1 MSKRKV
7 PLVVADSEKFTE
19 ALESLKDN
27 VALALAS
34 DDKNWSA
41 MSDLFSGETVSDATR
56 AEEIKRSA
64 FSYETFPAYKH
75 AIELDKAFVLGS
87 GVQKPQSNNPIVQ
100 YCIDDIWDDSENE
113 ETFSGYNAMTR
124 QIDLMQGTGETF
136 YLIYVNE
143 STGKSII
150 RVAQDSTKIKNIITA
165 SGDRDKILF
174 YEYELTLH
182 KYDFK
187 AHKYVDTNKTI
198 FVPCITA
205 SDEDLTSTLE
215 DGKVLKTMD
224 YGYNRK
230 TSTRL
235 YGYLGAYY
243 RGIKGG
249 LRGLPPYRTT
259 YKWVEALKQ
268 IVAAAATIAK
278 AKSKIAWKLSLP
290 EGAGKTA
297 MAGIK
302 KSIQALES
310 DLSLANVTPADA
322 STMIENKKKGTYEAV
337 DNKLN
342 QQGYRDTQ
350 TMIMQ
355 QLASGF
361 DKSEHYFGN
370 PENANLAT
378 ATSMELPVLKSFEN
392 IQNLFAATV
401 TKVLKFAVWKRL
413 NALTPRVALNYAIDR
428 GYDVPSDPNEVKK
441 LLKAALP
448 EHWNLAG
455 IKIYMPEMVGKDL
468 NIFVTAVT
476 NALTNGLIP
485 EKTAAM
491 LVLSALNV
499 TNANDIAAEMF
510 GDLEDGEDADTNGG
524 KANATQQQLEYML
537 TELKKLTPSA
547 PQLPG
552 PTGDTANV
560 DDKGDDA
567 NG

>member
-1 MSKRKV
+1 MGKRKI
-7 PLVVADSEKFTE
+7 PLTIEDKEKFLET
-19 ALESLKDN
+19 LESLKDN
-27 VALALAS
+27 IALELAKDDRGWNTLS
-34 DDKNWSA
+34 D
-41 MSDLFSGETVSDATR
+41 MFGGEVTSESTR
-56 AEEIKRSA
+56 VEEIKRSVY
-64 FSYETFPAYKH
+64 SYETFPAYKH

-100 YCIDDIWDDSENE
+100 YCIDDIWDDNENE

-165 SGDRDKILF
+165 PGDRDKVLF
-174 YEYELTLH
+174 YEYEMTLH
-182 KYDFK
+182 TYDYKNRKYTDK
-187 AHKYVDTNKTI
+187 NIPI

-205 SDEDLTSTLE
+205 SEDDIAASIS
-215 DGKVLKTMD
+215 DKAALKTMA

-230 TSTRL
+230 TNTRL

-278 AKSKIAWKLSLP
+278 AKSKIAWKISLQ

-297 MAGIK
+297 MTGIK
-302 KSIQALES
+302 KSIQALET
-310 DLSLANVTPADA
+310 DLTLANVSAADA

-413 NALTPRVALNYAIDR
+413 NALTPKVALKYAIDR
-428 GYDVPSDPNEVKK
+428 GYDVPTDPIKINAI
-441 LLKAALP
+441 LKAALP
-448 EHWNLAG
+448 EHWNLST

-468 NIFVTAVT
+468 NIFVTAVI

-510 GDLEDGEDADTNGG
+510 GDLEDGDGADANGG
-524 KANATQQQLEYML
+524 KVNATQQQLEYML
-537 TELKKLTPSA
+537 AELKKLTPAA
-547 PQLPG
+547 PQLPA
-552 PTGDTANV
+552 PVGDKGDA
-560 DDKGDDA
+560 DDKGGDA

>member
-27 VALALAS
+27 IALALSS
-34 DDKNWSA
+34 DDRGWNGL
-41 MSDLFSGETVSDATR
+41 SDLFSGEIVSASTR
-56 AEEIKRSA
+56 EEEIKRSVY
-64 FSYETFPAYKH
+64 SYETFPAYKH

-87 GVQKPQSNNPIVQ
+87 GVQKPQSNNPVVQ
-100 YCIDDIWDDSENE
+100 YCIDDIWDDNENE

-143 STGKSII
+143 DTGKSII
-150 RVAQDSTKIKNIITA
+150 RIAQDSTKIKNIITA
-165 SGDRDKILF
+165 PGDRDKILF

-187 AHKYVDTNKTI
+187 AHRYVDTNKTI

-205 SDEDLTSTLE
+205 SDEDLASALE
-215 DGKVLKTMD
+215 DGKALKTMD

-278 AKSKIAWKLSLP
+278 AKSKIAWKISLQ

-297 MAGIK
+297 MTGIK
-302 KSIQALES
+302 KSIQALET
-310 DLSLANVTPADA
+310 DLTLANVSAADA

-413 NALTPRVALNYAIDR
+413 NALTPKVALKYAIDR
-428 GYDVPSDPNEVKK
+428 GYDVPTDPIKINAI
-441 LLKAALP
+441 LKAALP
-448 EHWNLAG
+448 EHWNLST

-468 NIFVTAVT
+468 NIFVTAVVT
-476 NALTNGLIP
+476 ALQNALIP

-491 LVLSALNV
+491 LILSALNV

-510 GDLEDGEDADTNGG
+510 GDLGDDDSDSGSGD
-524 KANATQQQLEYML
+524 NATTQKLEFML
-537 TELKKLTPSA
+537 AELKKTLGQTA
-547 PQLPG
+547 PQPATLPAKG
-552 PTGDTANV
+552 NN
-560 DDKGDDA
+560 DKGDDT

>member
-1 MSKRKV
+1 MKRKV
-7 PLVVADSEKFTE
+7 SLTIDDREKLIESFE
-19 ALESLKDN
+19 ALKDN
-27 VALALAS
+27 IALALSS
-34 DDKNWSA
+34 DDRGWNGL
-41 MSDLFSGETVSDATR
+41 SDLFSGEIVSASTR
-56 AEEIKRSA
+56 EEEIKRSVY
-64 FSYETFPAYKH
+64 SYETFPAYKH

-100 YCIDDIWDDSENE
+100 YCIDDVWDESENE

-143 STGKSII
+143 DTGKSII
-150 RVAQDSTKIKNIITA
+150 RIAQDSTKIKNIITA
-165 SGDRDKILF
+165 PGDRDKILF

-187 AHKYVDTNKTI
+187 AHRYVDTNKTI

-205 SDEDLTSTLE
+205 SDEDLASALE
-215 DGKVLKTMD
+215 DGKALKTMD

-230 TSTRL
+230 TNTRL

-278 AKSKIAWKLSLP
+278 AKSKLAWKFSLQ

-302 KSIQALES
+302 KSIQALET
-310 DLSLANVTPADA
+310 DLTLANVSPADA

-413 NALTPRVALNYAIDR
+413 NALTPKVALKYAIDR
-428 GYDVPSDPNEVKK
+428 GYDVPTDPIKINAI
-441 LLKAALP
+441 LKAALP
-448 EHWNLAG
+448 EHWNLST

-468 NIFVTAVT
+468 NIFVTAVVT
-476 NALTNGLIP
+476 ALQNALIP

-491 LVLSALNV
+491 LILSALNV

-510 GDLEDGEDADTNGG
+510 GDLGDDDADNNGG
-524 KANATQQQLEYML
+524 KPNATQQQLEYML
-537 TELKKLTPSA
+537 AELQKKLAPPAASATP
-547 PQLPG
+547 PV
-552 PTGDTANV
+552 NV
-560 DDKGDDA
+560 DNGD
-567 NG
+567 NGDNGDGTNG

>member
-1 MSKRKV
+1 MGKRKI
-7 PLVVADSEKFTE
+7 PLTIEDKEKFLET
-19 ALESLKDN
+19 LESLKDN
-27 VALALAS
+27 IALELAKDDRGWNTLS
-34 DDKNWSA
+34 D
-41 MSDLFSGETVSDATR
+41 MFGGEVTSESTR
-56 AEEIKRSA
+56 VEEIKRSVY
-64 FSYETFPAYKH
+64 SYETFPAYKH

-100 YCIDDIWDDSENE
+100 YCIDDIWDDNENE

-187 AHKYVDTNKTI
+187 AHRYVDTNKTI

-205 SDEDLTSTLE
+205 SDEDLASALE
-215 DGKVLKTMD
+215 DGKALKTMD

-278 AKSKIAWKLSLP
+278 AKSKIAWKLSLT

-413 NALTPRVALNYAIDR
+413 NALTPKVALKYAIDR
-428 GYDVPSDPNEVKK
+428 GYDVPTDPIKINAI
-441 LLKAALP
+441 LKAALP
-448 EHWNLAG
+448 EHWNLST

-468 NIFVTAVT
+468 NIFVTAVVT
-476 NALTNGLIP
+476 ALQNALIP

-510 GDLEDGEDADTNGG
+510 GDLEDGEDADANGG

-537 TELKKLTPSA
+537 AELQKKLAPPAAPATPPVS
-547 PQLPG
+547 
-552 PTGDTANV
+552 GDN
-560 DDKGDDA
+560 GDGT